1 MIPAFWRMSAVIAL
15 LLLSAA
21 AAPAA
26 FAEKKAVA
34 GPVAFDVPD
43 DFTANAGPPPSLH
56 QASTGITLEVSELP
70 LQALHEF
77 KGHSFLEFLASLG
90 YTNAAYA
97 NGALKRTDAHT
108 YVLADAK
115 GKQGSE
121 FAFYWFSAARA
132 ARRSSPPMYRKA
144 RSKAAAPAGPASRQF
159 CPAPPLCLP
168 PRPSPKGAAQLGIRS
183 VVGDRQPPTDLW
195 PSA

>member
-15 LLLSAA
+15 VLLSAA

-26 FAEKKAVA
+26 FAKKAVA
-34 GPVAFDVPD
+34 GPLAFEVPD
-43 DFTANAGPPPSLH
+43 DFTANAGAPPSLH
-56 QASTGITLEVSELP
+56 QDSTGITLEVSELP

-115 GKQGSE
+115 GKQVGSG
-121 FAFYWFSAARA
+121 RA
-132 ARRSSPPMYRKA
+132 AIVTAYVPKSQIESGRANIETILSSASVVP
-144 RSKAAAPAGPASRQF
+144 AAAAKP
-159 CPAPPLCLP
+159 
-168 PRPSPKGAAQLGIRS
+168 
-183 VVGDRQPPTDLW
+183 
-195 PSA
+195 

>member
-15 LLLSAA
+15 VLLSAA

-26 FAEKKAVA
+26 FAKKAVA
-34 GPVAFDVPD
+34 GPLAFEVPD
-43 DFTANAGPPPSLH
+43 DFTANAGAPPSLH
-56 QASTGITLEVSELP
+56 QDSTGITLEVSELP

-115 GKQGSE
+115 GKQ
-121 FAFYWFSAARA
+121 AARA

-144 RSKAAAPAGPASRQF
+144 RSKAAAPTSRQF

-168 PRPSPKGAAQLGIRS
+168 PRPSPKRAAQLGIRS
-183 VVGDRQPPTDLW
+183 VVGDRQPLTRLFGPVLDSVRRCL
-195 PSA
+195 A

>member
-1 MIPAFWRMSAVIAL
+1 MIPAFWRMSAVVAL
-15 LLLSAA
+15 VLLSAA

-34 GPVAFDVPD
+34 GPVAFEVPD

-115 GKQGSE
+115 GKQGPECRFLLVLGGSG
-121 FAFYWFSAARA
+121 RA
-132 ARRSSPPMYRKA
+132 AIVTAYVPKSQIESGRASRASIETILSSASVVP
-144 RSKAAAPAGPASRQF
+144 AAAAKP
-159 CPAPPLCLP
+159 
-168 PRPSPKGAAQLGIRS
+168 
-183 VVGDRQPPTDLW
+183 
-195 PSA
+195 

>member
-1 MIPAFWRMSAVIAL
+1 MIPAFWRMSAVVAL
-15 LLLSAA
+15 LLLSTA

-115 GKQGSE
+115 GKQ
-121 FAFYWFSAARA
+121 AARA

-144 RSKAAAPAGPASRQF
+144 RSKAAAPTSRQF

-195 PSA
+195 ASA

>member
-1 MIPAFWRMSAVIAL
+1 MIPAFWRMSAVVAL
-15 LLLSAA
+15 LLLSTE

-34 GPVAFDVPD
+34 GPVAFEVPD
-43 DFTANAGPPPSLH
+43 DFTANAGPPASLH

-77 KGHSFLEFLASLG
+77 KGHSLLEFLASLG

-115 GKQGSE
+115 GKQGPESR
-121 FAFYWFSAARA
+121 FLLVLGGSGRA
-132 ARRSSPPMYRKA
+132 AIVTAYVPKSQIESGRASRASIETILSSASVVP
-144 RSKAAAPAGPASRQF
+144 AAAVKP
-159 CPAPPLCLP
+159 
-168 PRPSPKGAAQLGIRS
+168 
-183 VVGDRQPPTDLW
+183 
-195 PSA
+195 

>member
-1 MIPAFWRMSAVIAL
+1 MGRTSQRKKSKPGPATWTEKPHMIPAFWRMSAVVAVVL
-15 LLLSAA
+15 VSAA
-21 AAPAA
+21 AAPTA

-34 GPVAFDVPD
+34 GPVTFEVPD

-77 KGHSFLEFLASLG
+77 KGHSLLEFLASLG
-90 YTNAAYA
+90 YMNAAYA

-115 GKQGSE
+115 GKQGPESR
-121 FAFYWFSAARA
+121 FLLVLGGSGRA
-132 ARRSSPPMYRKA
+132 AIVTAY
-144 RSKAAAPAGPASRQF
+144 APKSQIESG
-159 CPAPPLCLP
+159 
-168 PRPSPKGAAQLGIRS
+168 
-183 VVGDRQPPTDLW
+183 
-195 PSA
+195 

>member
-1 MIPAFWRMSAVIAL
+1 MIPAFWRMSAVVAL
-15 LLLSAA
+15 VLLSAA
-21 AAPAA
+21 AAPAG

-34 GPVAFDVPD
+34 GPVAFEVPD

-77 KGHSFLEFLASLG
+77 KGHSLLEFLASLG

-115 GKQGSE
+115 GKQGPESR
-121 FAFYWFSAARA
+121 FLLVLGGSGRA
-132 ARRSSPPMYRKA
+132 AIVTAYAPKSQIESGRASRASIETILSSASVVP
-144 RSKAAAPAGPASRQF
+144 AAAAKP
-159 CPAPPLCLP
+159 
-168 PRPSPKGAAQLGIRS
+168 
-183 VVGDRQPPTDLW
+183 
-195 PSA
+195 

>member
-1 MIPAFWRMSAVIAL
+1 MIPAFWRMSAVVAL
-15 LLLSAA
+15 LLLSTA

-121 FAFYWFSAARA
+121 ARFLLVLGGSGRA
-132 ARRSSPPMYRKA
+132 ATVTAYAPKSQIESGRASRASIETILSSASVVP
-144 RSKAAAPAGPASRQF
+144 AAAA
-159 CPAPPLCLP
+159 
-168 PRPSPKGAAQLGIRS
+168 KH
-183 VVGDRQPPTDLW
+183 
-195 PSA
+195 

>member
-1 MIPAFWRMSAVIAL
+1 MIPAFWRMSAVVAL
-15 LLLSAA
+15 LLLSTA

-115 GKQGSE
+115 GKQGPESR
-121 FAFYWFSAARA
+121 FLLVLGGSGRA
-132 ARRSSPPMYRKA
+132 AIVIAYAPKSQIESGRASRASIETILSSASVVP
-144 RSKAAAPAGPASRQF
+144 AAAAKP
-159 CPAPPLCLP
+159 
-168 PRPSPKGAAQLGIRS
+168 
-183 VVGDRQPPTDLW
+183 
-195 PSA
+195 

>member
-15 LLLSAA
+15 VLLSAA

-26 FAEKKAVA
+26 FAKKAVA
-34 GPVAFDVPD
+34 GPLAFEVPD
-43 DFTANAGPPPSLH
+43 DFTANAGAPPSLH
-56 QASTGITLEVSELP
+56 QDSTGITLEVSELP

-115 GKQGSE
+115 GKQ
-121 FAFYWFSAARA
+121 AARA

-144 RSKAAAPAGPASRQF
+144 RSKAAAPASQHRDNSVQRLRCACRRGQALNAQRNLEFDQWWATANRQQTFGPVLDSVRR
-159 CPAPPLCLP
+159 CL
-168 PRPSPKGAAQLGIRS
+168 A
-183 VVGDRQPPTDLW
+183 
-195 PSA
+195 

>member
-1 MIPAFWRMSAVIAL
+1 MIPAFWRMSAVVAL
-15 LLLSAA
+15 VLLSAA

-34 GPVAFDVPD
+34 GPVAFEVPD

-56 QASTGITLEVSELP
+56 QDSTGITLEVSELP

-115 GKQGSE
+115 GKQGPSR
-121 FAFYWFSAARA
+121 FLLVLGGSGRA
-132 ARRSSPPMYRKA
+132 AIVTAYVPKSQIESGRASRASIETILSSASVVP
-144 RSKAAAPAGPASRQF
+144 AAAAKP
-159 CPAPPLCLP
+159 
-168 PRPSPKGAAQLGIRS
+168 
-183 VVGDRQPPTDLW
+183 
-195 PSA
+195 